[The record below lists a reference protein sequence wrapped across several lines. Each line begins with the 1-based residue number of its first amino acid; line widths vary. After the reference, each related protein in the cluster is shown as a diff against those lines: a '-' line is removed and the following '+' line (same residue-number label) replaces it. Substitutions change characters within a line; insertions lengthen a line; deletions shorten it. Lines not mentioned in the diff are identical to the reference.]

1 MALSNSYGT
10 SNPGAAIGN
19 REDLSAGISMLEPE
33 LAPIYSL
40 LPKVSITNSY
50 TEWLVDKL
58 EAPSATATAEGEPVS
73 TVADKFQDQT
83 RLGNYIQKR
92 RKTFGVTYEQEAQN
106 SAGPA
111 NFDKALAKTTKEIKR
126 DMELIVA
133 GNQDR
138 AAQSGGVAW
147 QTRGF
152 GNWISSSGPSDVPAA
167 YRTPAGSI
175 HTSGDFTESKMQDIL
190 GSIFT
195 QTGTVKNAKLIGSVA
210 LRKAINQNFARAA
223 SGETF
228 SKYRVEEYGN
238 ENTVTLAVEIFDSN
252 FGQVELIN
260 ANPLCLPS
268 GTNGFLINPEY
279 AAIGNLL
286 PLGYKMLPED
296 GTGQKAFMDVVF
308 TTICKNPLA
317 HGKILAL
324 S

>member
-1 MALSNSYGT
+1 MSLSNSYGT

-19 REDLSAGISMLEPE
+19 REDLSSGISMLEPE
-33 LAPIYSL
+33 LAPAYSL
-40 LPKVSITNSY
+40 LPKVSVSANY
-50 TEWLVDKL
+50 HEWLVDKL
-58 EAPSATATAEGEPVS
+58 DTPDATPTAEGAPVVS
-73 TVADKFQDQT
+73 VEDKFEDQA
-83 RLGNYIQKR
+83 RLGNYIHKR
-92 RKTFGVTYEQEAQN
+92 RKTFGVTYEQEAVN

-111 NFDKALAKTTKEIKR
+111 DFDKALAKTTKEIKR
-126 DMELIVA
+126 DMEKIVL

-138 AAQSGGVAW
+138 QAQSGGQAW

-152 GNWISSSGPSDVPAA
+152 GDWIDSAGPSDVPAS
-167 YRTPAGSI
+167 YRTPAASI
-175 HTSGDFTESKMQDIL
+175 HTSGDFTELKMQDIL

-195 QTGTVKNAKLIGSVA
+195 QTGTVKNAKLIASVD
-210 LRKAINQNFARAA
+210 LRKKINQNFARAA

-228 SKYRVEEYGN
+228 SKYQVQEEADS
-238 ENTVTLAVEIFDSN
+238 NTVTLAVEVFESN
-252 FGQVELIN
+252 FGVVELIN

-268 GTNGFLINPEY
+268 GTNGYLINPEF
-279 AAIGNLL
+279 AAIGNLI

-308 TTICKNPLA
+308 MTICKNPLA